1 MKLPIIFGPTA
12 VGKTE
17 LAAKLAEYLPIEV
30 ISMDSRQVY
39 KYMDIGTGKPSK
51 QIRAIVPHHLVDF
64 LDPHQGYNA
73 YLFRKDAQRLVKE
86 ILTREKVPLIVGGT
100 GLYADALLF
109 GILER
114 VPANDG
120 LRRAL
125 LNLDRSFPGILRRI
139 LEKTDPVSAERI
151 HPNDIKRIV
160 RAIEVRITAGKRIS
174 DLWKEQRGD
183 TSESSFYVV
192 LLERERKD
200 LYGRINER
208 VFQMFKNGLID
219 EVKRL
224 LQMGYSP
231 ELDALKTI
239 GYKEVVGYL
248 ENKYSLNETIKLVQK
263 HTRHYARRQIMWSRR
278 YKEAFRFNLS
288 DITTKRVAEEIV
300 RVIKSHLGG

>member
-1 MKLPIIFGPTA
+1 M
-12 VGKTE
+12 
-17 LAAKLAEYLPIEV
+17 KLAEYLPIEV

-51 QIRAIVPHHLVDF
+51 QIRAGVPHHLVDL

-86 ILTREKVPLIVGGT
+86 ILNRKKIPLVVGGT

-120 LRRAL
+120 LRKAL
-125 LNLDRSFPGILRRI
+125 LNLERSFPGILRRI
-139 LEKTDPVSAERI
+139 LERTDPVSAKRI

-160 RAIEVRITAGKRIS
+160 RAIEVRITMGKRIS
-174 DLWKEQRGD
+174 DLWKEQRD
-183 TSESSFYVV
+183 SLRESPFYVV
-192 LLERERKD
+192 VLERERKD
-200 LYGRINER
+200 LYGRISKR
-208 VFQMFKNGLID
+208 VFQMFKDGLID
-219 EVKRL
+219 EVERL

-248 ENKYSLNETIKLVQK
+248 EDKYSLSETVKLVQR

-278 YKEAFRFNLS
+278 YKEAFKLNLS
-288 DITTKRVAEEIV
+288 NKTTKQIV
-300 RVIKSHLGG
+300 GEMVQVIKSRLGG